1 VKRGLDPRCIV
12 PVEGVCSAFVNAVR
26 QTAHTSSYDQS
37 AGVPLTFDGATST
50 TSTHS
55 TNDTDALLEAWALVR
70 NGGSGSSCSAGPTRR
85 SLPLVPTVPP
95 GPAT

>member
-50 TSTHS
+50 PS
-55 TNDTDALLEAWALVR
+55 TNDTDGLLEAWALVR
-70 NGGSGSSCSAGPTRR
+70 NGGSGSSCNAGPARR
-85 SLPLVPTVPP
+85 SLPVVPS
-95 GPAT
+95 